1 MEENYINIG
10 KINKELFK
18 NSFDNILTDE
28 VILTNERHIHIIE
41 KHKADFEEYANK
53 LIEILQE
60 PNYIL
65 VDHKNDNT
73 AMLIK
78 HIDKTNINVILKLA
92 ITNDN
97 IHTKNSIMTFYR
109 LRDKNLKK
117 LQEKNK
123 TIYKKE

>member
-10 KINKELFK
+10 KINKKLFK

-28 VILTNERHIHIIE
+28 VILTNERYIHIIE
-41 KHKADFEEYANK
+41 KHKIDFEEYANK
-53 LIEILQE
+53 LTEILQE

-73 AMLIK
+73 AMVIK

-92 ITNDN
+92 ITNDD
-97 IHTKNSIMTFYR
+97 IHTKNSIMTLYR

-123 TIYKKE
+123 TIYKRE

>member
-18 NSFDNILTDE
+18 EISTSILTDD
-28 VILTNERHIHIIE
+28 VILTNERYVHIIE
-41 KHKADFEEYANK
+41 KHQEDFEKYIN
-53 LIEILQE
+53 ILPEVLKE
-60 PNYIL
+60 PDYIL
-65 VDHKNDNT
+65 KDYKNDNT
-73 AMLIK
+73 AMVIK
-78 HIDKTNINVILKLA
+78 HIEDTNINIILKLA
-92 ITNDN
+92 ITDDK

-109 LRDKNLKK
+109 VRDKNVKK